1 MRDFTG
7 CSKCGPHSG
16 AALLV
21 RRRLLIGSP
30 SAERRPARQSVA
42 SPMPHP
48 RPIKNLPRAHPHAVD
63 SFSGFGA
70 WQCAASI
77 VTRYGGKC
85 WSLSLLLTI
94 FTTQFNK
101 EMGSQRRRR

>member
-1 MRDFTG
+1 
-7 CSKCGPHSG
+7 
-16 AALLV
+16 V
-21 RRRLLIGSP
+21 RRRLSVGLP
-30 SAERRPARQSVA
+30 LDQAPPPCAAKRRFADVAPAL
-42 SPMPHP
+42 H
-48 RPIKNLPRAHPHAVD
+48 KKFLPRAHPHGVD

-77 VTRYGGKC
+77 VARYGGKC